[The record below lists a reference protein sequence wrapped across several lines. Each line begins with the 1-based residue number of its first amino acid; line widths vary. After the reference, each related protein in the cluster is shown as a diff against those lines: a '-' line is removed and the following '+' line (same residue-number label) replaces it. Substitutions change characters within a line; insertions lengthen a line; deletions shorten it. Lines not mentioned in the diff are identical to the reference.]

1 MKSFSVYVE
10 RPTTSMFSNGEKR
23 EFCAEFEDKADAE
36 DYVFDKFYYE
46 QKFYND
52 SIRVAKTE
60 EIACLLYTS
69 PSPRDGLLSRMPSS
83 A

>member
-1 MKSFSVYVE
+1 
-10 RPTTSMFSNGEKR
+10 MFSNGEKR

-60 EIACLLYTS
+60 EIAEQLQNIWNATS
-69 PSPRDGLLSRMPSS
+69 YYIVEE
-83 A
+83 

>member
-10 RPTTSMFSNGEKR
+10 RPITSMFSNGEKR

-36 DYVFDKFYYE
+36 DYVFYKFYYE

-60 EIACLLYTS
+60 EIAEQLQNIWNATS
-69 PSPRDGLLSRMPSS
+69 YYIVEE
-83 A
+83 

>member
-1 MKSFSVYVE
+1 MKTFSVYVE

-52 SIRVAKTE
+52 SIRIAKTE
-60 EIACLLYTS
+60 EIAEKLQSIWDATNYFIVEE
-69 PSPRDGLLSRMPSS
+69 
-83 A
+83 

>member
-1 MKSFSVYVE
+1 MKTFSVYVE

-60 EIACLLYTS
+60 EIAEQLQNIWNATS
-69 PSPRDGLLSRMPSS
+69 YYIVEE
-83 A
+83 

>member
-60 EIACLLYTS
+60 EIAEQLQNIWNATS
-69 PSPRDGLLSRMPSS
+69 YYIVEE
-83 A
+83 